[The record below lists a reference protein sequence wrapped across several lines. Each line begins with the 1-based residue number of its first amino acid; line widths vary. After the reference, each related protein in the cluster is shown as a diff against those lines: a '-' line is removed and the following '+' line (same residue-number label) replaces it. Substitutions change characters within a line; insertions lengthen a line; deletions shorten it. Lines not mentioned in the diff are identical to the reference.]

1 MTMNHQTKSVTD
13 NNIQNI
19 FISLE

>member
-13 NNIQNI
+13 ISIQNI